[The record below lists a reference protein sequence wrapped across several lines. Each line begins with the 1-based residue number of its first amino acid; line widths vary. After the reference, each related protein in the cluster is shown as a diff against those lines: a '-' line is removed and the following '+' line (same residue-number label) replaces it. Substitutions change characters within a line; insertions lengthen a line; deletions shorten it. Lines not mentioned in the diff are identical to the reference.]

1 MNAPSPSDQ
10 DLHLDLPPGQVAE
23 AAAALARDGHV
34 RIGNV
39 FAEKTA
45 QALHDHLA
53 SEVEWWRAVNRGDQT
68 WDLGPES
75 LAALTGER
83 EREFLAHVH
92 QGARDGFQFLFD
104 SARVADAPEDRRA
117 RGLLLD
123 RLVEAMNHPTSLT
136 TFRALTG
143 DPRVQLVDGQATR
156 YLPGHF
162 LTAHDDGNAGKNRIA
177 AWVLGLTPQWR
188 TDWGGLLQFHAA
200 NGDVTRALLPS
211 FNAIHLFRV
220 PQVHSVSLVAPF
232 AAAPRYAVTGWLRWQ
247 GDEG

>member
-1 MNAPSPSDQ
+1 MNAPLPSD
-10 DLHLDLPPGQVAE
+10 DALRLVLPPPRIAE
-23 AAAALARDGHV
+23 AADALARDGHV
-34 RIGNV
+34 RIAGI
-39 FAEKTA
+39 FAEETA
-45 QALHDHLA
+45 RALHRHLE
-53 SEVEWWRAVNRGDQT
+53 SEVEWWRAVNRGEKT
-68 WDLGPES
+68 WDLGPDS

-83 EREFLAHVH
+83 EQEFLSHVH

-104 SARVADAPEDRRA
+104 SVRVADTGRERLA

-123 RLVEAMNHPTSLT
+123 RLVEAMNHPASLAT
-136 TFRALTG
+136 LRALTG
-143 DPRVQLVDGQATR
+143 DPRASLVDGQATR

-200 NGDVTRALLPS
+200 NGDVARALLPS

-220 PQVHSVSLVAPF
+220 PQLHSVSLVAPF
-232 AAAPRYAVTGWLRWQ
+232 AGAPRYAVTGWVRWQ
-247 GDEG
+247 EGVE